1 MLVPKLFALRHPV
14 TKSLFFIP
22 IDITKELVAPPSAWV
37 PRSRVPV
44 GWVVW
49 KASSREEAQCVADEI
64 KTELAWLTCWI
75 ADMHPDRVLILR
87 RTSPCRVWSACRRVG
102 RADLGVCGVLMD
114 WMRGRK
120 DAKHMGGLR
129 SIVLLYQKL
138 MHAHVDLLC
147 DSILL
152 SLSLLPCSRAMRV
165 MAAVFRLKDPL
176 HLPESSFKLCSASS
190 IYLPAV
196 CMSLHR
202 QLIKIQVFRLVSLSF
217 RKRRVVWCAARPVLT
232 ALMWCSMLVSE
243 WHTLLSILQ
252 ALHVLPRPRS
262 NAPF

>member
-1 MLVPKLFALRHPV
+1 MRCRRNQNGACLVDLLDCRHASRPGAD
-14 TKSLFFIP
+14 TEADKSASGVVGL
-22 IDITKELVAPPSAWV
+22 SAG
-37 PRSRVPV
+37 R
-44 GWVVW
+44 
-49 KASSREEAQCVADEI
+49 
-64 KTELAWLTCWI
+64 
-75 ADMHPDRVLILR
+75 
-87 RTSPCRVWSACRRVG
+87 ACRFGCVWCFDGLDEGQEG
-102 RADLGVCGVLMD
+102 RQTHG
-114 WMRGRK
+114 
-120 DAKHMGGLR
+120 
-129 SIVLLYQKL
+129 KL
-138 MHAHVDLLC
+138 MHAHVDLPC

-232 ALMWCSMLVSE
+232 ALTWCSLLVSE

-262 NAPF
+262 NAPFQIVLSQSARRGTRRWVEVVPPTWLEWRTDANRGHKRTFPRIWIFEAWKEICEGLNQGSKCAW